1 MIIIDGHEFVI
12 LLLGYLMA
20 DALAIDDCGHAE
32 QGIAFLV
39 FLYLALF
46 VTDRLHLDVIDLYL
60 SSVLAFAE
68 PSFAFV
74 YLVKAVAIDM
84 GYTAVFWLDYS
95 LIVINKWL

>member
-20 DALAIDDCGHAE
+20 DAIAIDDGCHAE

-46 VTDRLHLDVIDLYL
+46 VTHRLHLDVIDLNF

-68 PSFAFV
+68 PSLAFS

>member
-12 LLLGYLMA
+12 LLLGNLMA
-20 DALAIDDCGHAE
+20 DTFTVDDGGHAE

-39 FLYLALF
+39 FLYLALL
-46 VTDRLHLDVIDLYL
+46 VTDRLHLDVIDLNF

-68 PSFAFV
+68 PSFAFI
-74 YLVKAVAIDM
+74 YLVKTVAIDM
-84 GYTAVFWLDYS
+84 GHTAVFWLDYG